1 MGADATLFL
10 FDYRHYRDEVVP
22 ALLELLRTG
31 QPRPWLAKLLDPRGD
46 LLPYLRTHPT
56 DIARH
61 CTYLTRDLGY
71 QGDRSR
77 RGHDV
82 ETYSPCPSR
91 TCPERGN
98 CPVHETRER
107 EKNEP
112 SPVLELLN
120 MLHEDAVTTRCLGA
134 SRFVGRSLYALDF
147 LPLLNRLAVAARDP
161 ARDLL
166 AALELRGRVLGYQ
179 LAGSEGIHGWLAP
192 EETALLATRLDQL
205 SLADSTEE
213 AMLSVV
219 RDMAH
224 QAAEADQG
232 LLWGN
237 DVIQGVRFVQ
247 DRGPAAP

>member
-10 FDYRHYRDEVVP
+10 FDYRRYRDEVVP

-31 QPRPWLAKLLDPRGD
+31 RPRPWLAKLLDPPGD
-46 LLPYLRTHPT
+46 LLPYLRAQPT

-71 QGDRSR
+71 QGDQSR
-77 RGHDV
+77 RGHGV

-91 TCPERGN
+91 TCPDRGN
-98 CPVHETRER
+98 CPLHETRGHG
-107 EKNEP
+107 KNEP
-112 SPVLELLN
+112 SLVLELLN
-120 MLHEDAVTTRCLGA
+120 MVYEDAVTTRCLGA

-147 LPLLNRLAVAARDP
+147 LPLLDRLAVAARDP
-161 ARDLL
+161 VRDLL

-205 SLADSTEE
+205 SLGGSTEE

-219 RDMAH
+219 RDMAGR
-224 QAAEADQG
+224 AAAAGRG

-237 DVIQGVRFVQ
+237 DIVQGVRYVQ
-247 DRGPAAP
+247 DRGRSGS